1 MIKWHNSGPDTRILL
16 DYFIDKYFTDQNKQP
31 KGETRWGDP
40 LVENTKAMFLLPI
53 DEVEYI
59 LLQNDVIFSNI
70 SIKKHNAFKHIEAEK
85 PFKLSIFLAY
95 I

>member
-1 MIKWHNSGPDTRILL
+1 M
-16 DYFIDKYFTDQNKQP
+16 
-31 KGETRWGDP
+31 
-40 LVENTKAMFLLPI
+40 ENIKAMFLLPI

-70 SIKKHNAFKHIEAEK
+70 YLKKHNAFKHIEAEK